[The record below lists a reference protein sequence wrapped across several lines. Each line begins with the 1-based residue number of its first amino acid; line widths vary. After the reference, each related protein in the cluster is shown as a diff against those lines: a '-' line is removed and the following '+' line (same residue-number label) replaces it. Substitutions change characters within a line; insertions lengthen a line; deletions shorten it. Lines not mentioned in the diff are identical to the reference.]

1 YGVVEECDGDD
12 EISGLSIPARLI
24 DIANGILST
33 EAISETVYASGPLSP
48 ATGVDH
54 QVETLSAL
62 MEASIRQNKTYQ
74 SEILLTTKDT
84 DPRLMQ
90 EVVALANC
98 AASVLAAMT
107 DGEEADWPDGGAP
120 LRHTMRSTGML
131 PGLYG
136 GPPPKDTS
144 VLNYTL

>member
-1 YGVVEECDGDD
+1 MKGSEGEGAVT
-12 EISGLSIPARLI
+12 GLSIPARLI

-33 EAISETVYASGPLSP
+33 EAISETAFASGPRSP
-48 ATGVDH
+48 AVGERH
-54 QVETLSAL
+54 HSETLSAM
-62 MEASIRQNKTYQ
+62 MESSVRQNKTYH
-74 SEILLTTKDT
+74 SEVFLTKQDT

-90 EVVALANC
+90 EVVALANS

-120 LRHTMRSTGML
+120 LRHTMRTAGML

-136 GPPPKDTS
+136 GPQPQDTNI
-144 VLNYTL
+144 LNYTI